1 LQSSDPRTWVAAV
14 QRLRPLDQAT
24 RRGELTL
31 TGSKPNFV
39 KAAGGAVNVSEATS
53 TSHQPFH
60 VASSS

>member
-1 LQSSDPRTWVAAV
+1 V